1 MAEKILIQAKSGSG
15 KTVSCMN
22 MDPEK
27 VMMIQVIPKRLT
39 FPEGVNWKRWDSE
52 TKTGSLMA
60 LSRLREIAADKEVPF
75 TMILKAFIKQM
86 LTEAGKEIIIID
98 DLVYVMT
105 QSFMKNIK
113 EKGLIASPIAA

>member
-1 MAEKILIQAKSGSG
+1 MAEKILIEAKSGSG

-22 MDPEK
+22 MDPSK

-52 TKTGSLMA
+52 TETGSLMA
-60 LSRLREIAADKEVPF
+60 LSRLREIAAEQSIPF
-75 TMILKAFIKQM
+75 TMVLKAFIKNM
-86 LTEAGKEIIIID
+86 LTQAGKEVIIID

-113 EKGLIASPIAA
+113 EKGLTDSPIAA

>member
-39 FPEGVNWKRWDSE
+39 FPEGVNWKKWDSE

-86 LTEAGKEIIIID
+86 LTEAGKEVIIID

-113 EKGLIASPIAA
+113 EKGLMASPIAA